1 MMKKFVM
8 MSLLLMLTITMAAQ
22 ERFSPEKFEADLKA
36 YISKEAGL
44 TSQEADKVYPVFREM
59 REKQRVVYD
68 KIRKLGMNKPV
79 GDAACKQAIIEYD
92 KLNLELRQLDVTYHK
107 KMIQVVS
114 AAKVYEIIKAENNFH
129 REMMKG
135 WQRGWQ
141 RGAPRGGWQNGW
153 QNGWQKGK

>member
-1 MMKKFVM
+1 MKMKKLVM
-8 MSLLLMLTITMAAQ
+8 ISLLLVLTLTMSAQ

-44 TSQEADKVYPVFREM
+44 TSQEADRVYPVFREM

-92 KLNLELRQLDVTYHK
+92 KLNLALRQLEDTYHK

-141 RGAPRGGWQNGW
+141 KGWQQRGGWQR
-153 QNGWQKGK
+153 GK